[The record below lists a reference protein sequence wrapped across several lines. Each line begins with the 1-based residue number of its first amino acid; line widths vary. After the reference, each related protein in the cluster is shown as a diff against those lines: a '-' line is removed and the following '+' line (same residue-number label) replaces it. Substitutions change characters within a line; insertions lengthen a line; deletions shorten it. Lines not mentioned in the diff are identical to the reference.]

1 MTVLETKNLCYTY
14 DKKRSPVLNNLTLSF
29 EEGKTYAIMG
39 KSGAG
44 KTTLLSLLSGLE
56 NPTGGDILYHGKSI
70 SKIDKYKFRSRNIG
84 VIFQSFNLLPQL
96 NALENV
102 VLSMDVSGQKI
113 KDKKLEALEMLQ
125 KVGVNE
131 EKANRKIL
139 KLSGGEQQRVAIARA
154 LCYNPDII
162 LADEPTGNLDED
174 NQNEV
179 VNILNSLARDDGK
192 CVIIVTHSQ
201 SVGNSCDE
209 IFDLSS
215 LNEKTE

>member
-1 MTVLETKNLCYTY
+1 MAVLETKNLCYTY
-14 DKKRSPVLNNLTLSF
+14 DKKRKPVLNNVSISF
-29 EEGKTYAIMG
+29 DEGKTYAIMG
-39 KSGAG
+39 KSGTG

-56 NPTGGDILYHGKSI
+56 VPTSGEILYHGKNI
-70 SKIDKYKFRSRNIG
+70 NKIDKYKFRSQNIG

-96 NALENV
+96 TALENV
-102 VLSMDVSGQKI
+102 ILSMDVSGLKI
-113 KDKKLEALEMLQ
+113 KDKKGEALKMLS
-125 KVGVNE
+125 KVDINE

-162 LADEPTGNLDED
+162 LADEPTGNLDEE

-179 VNILNSLARDDGK
+179 VNILKSLARDDGK

-201 SVGNSCDE
+201 SVGNACDE

-215 LNEKTE
+215 LNKKTE